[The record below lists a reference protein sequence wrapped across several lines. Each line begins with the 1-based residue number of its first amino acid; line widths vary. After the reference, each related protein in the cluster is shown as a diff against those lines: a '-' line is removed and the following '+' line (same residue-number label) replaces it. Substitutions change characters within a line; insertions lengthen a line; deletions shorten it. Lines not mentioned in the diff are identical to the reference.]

1 MSWDPITRIVGCLGI
16 HTEIDFDAKKVEKAY
31 STSMIFRGFDIFMK
45 GIDPRDT
52 HFITSRICGICGDNH
67 CTTSCLN
74 QNMAYGV
81 KPPALGD
88 LGYNLAETADYM
100 FDHAIFNDC
109 MANVDFC
116 EQMVKETNPSLLQKA
131 ESTPAPGSDVHG
143 YKTIADIMRA
153 LNPFTGDFYL
163 ETLQVARYT
172 REMYCLF
179 GGRHTHPSTIMPGGV
194 SVDITHQTCT
204 DYYVRLMRYIDY
216 VKRAVPMHDDLYDF
230 FLQELPGYDMVGY
243 RDTDLVCW
251 GYFDDPDYVD
261 YDYRNMTEW
270 GRKRYVT
277 PGVVLKGEL
286 ITTDLVEINLMMRIL
301 LGSSYFD
308 DWTDE
313 ETFVTQDP
321 LGNPV
326 DKRHPWNKVTLPKP
340 QKRDWQDKYSWVASP
355 RMYDERNDTYVAC
368 DTGGGPFAR
377 SWVTAK
383 AGLVDFGYAKATG
396 ESIKMV
402 LPRTASKPEMELEW
416 KIPEKSNA
424 IERDRARTYHEA
436 FSALIGLHY
445 LERALKEV
453 REGRTK
459 SWNDFKVPAGGH
471 LGRLLR
477 GRPRRALAPH
487 GDPGR
492 QGGELPAV
500 PADALEQQPARHL
513 RDSRPLR
520 GCGAEHADLRGER
533 PGEFQGRR
541 HHAGGAELR
550 SVPALRRPHVQPAG
564 RPGPQGDPH
573 PDRDVLSRSR
583 SARNARREIRSGQ
596 PRGPDPEGRG
606 ADRGG
611 RAAPGPGCA
620 PTAEDLVS
628 AVIEMYGQGLER
640 IVEILDEDEG
650 AGEIKQQLAD
660 DGVVASLMLIHDL
673 YPVPVEERVAE
684 ALDNVRPYMESHGG
698 NVELVSLEE
707 GVARLRLE
715 GSCDGCPASS
725 STLELAIKTAL
736 EEAAPDLL
744 GIEVEGIEQ
753 DLLNPVVVTGTPL
766 PMAEQGGERRPRP
779 RHRPRPGHPAG
790 TS

>member
-1 MSWDPITRIVGCLGI
+1 MATTETPSTSKKVAVKEMSWDPITRIVGSLGI

-45 GIDPRDT
+45 GIDPRDA

-67 CTTSCLN
+67 CTTSCVN

-131 ESTPAPGSDVHG
+131 ESTAAPSSDVHG
-143 YKTIADIMRA
+143 YKTIADIMRS

-261 YDYRNMTEW
+261 YDYKNMADW
-270 GRKRYVT
+270 GRKRYIT

-286 ITTDLVEINLMMRIL
+286 ITTDLVEINLMIRIL

-308 DWTDE
+308 DWTNE

-340 QKRDWQDKYSWVASP
+340 QKRDFQDKYSWVASP
-355 RMYDERNDTYVAC
+355 RIYDQRNDTYVAC

-383 AGLVDFGYAKATG
+383 AGLVDFGYAQGHGREHQDDPAPDGLEARDGARVEDPG
-396 ESIKMV
+396 EV
-402 LPRTASKPEMELEW
+402 EC
-416 KIPEKSNA
+416 
-424 IERDRARTYHEA
+424 DRARQGQDL
-436 FSALIGLHY
+436 SRGLFGADRAPQPGARADGGPRRPDEVV
-445 LERALKEV
+445 ERLQGPRRGDLSRV
-453 REGRTK
+453 
-459 SWNDFKVPAGGH
+459 
-471 LGRLLR
+471 LR
-477 GRPRRALAPH
+477 GGSRRALSPH

-492 QGGELPAV
+492 QGRELPALS
-500 PADALEQQPARHL
+500 AH
-513 RDSRPLR
+513 SRGTAIRGIAMGLR
-520 GCGAEHADLRGER
+520 GHMRMRCRTRPSSRRTARRISRAWTSCGRCGA
-533 PGEFQGRR
+533 
-541 HHAGGAELR
+541 
-550 SVPALRRPHVQPAG
+550 S
-564 RPGPQGDPH
+564 
-573 PDRDVLSRSR
+573 
-583 SARNARREIRSGQ
+583 IR
-596 PRGPDPEGRG
+596 
-606 ADRGG
+606 AC
-611 RAAPGPGCA
+611 RAASTCT
-620 PTAEDLVS
+620 TAR
-628 AVIEMYGQGLER
+628 AARCER
-640 IVEILDEDEG
+640 
-650 AGEIKQQLAD
+650 
-660 DGVVASLMLIHDL
+660 
-673 YPVPVEERVAE
+673 
-684 ALDNVRPYMESHGG
+684 
-698 NVELVSLEE
+698 
-707 GVARLRLE
+707 
-715 GSCDGCPASS
+715 
-725 STLELAIKTAL
+725 
-736 EEAAPDLL
+736 
-744 GIEVEGIEQ
+744 
-753 DLLNPVVVTGTPL
+753 
-766 PMAEQGGERRPRP
+766 
-779 RHRPRPGHPAG
+779 
-790 TS
+790 

>member
-1 MSWDPITRIVGCLGI
+1 MATTETPTTSKKVAVKEMSWDPITRIVGSLGI
-16 HTEIDFDAKKVEKAY
+16 HTEIDFDAKKVEKAW

-116 EQMVKETNPSLLQKA
+116 EQMVRETNPTLLQKA
-131 ESTPAPGSDVHG
+131 EQTAAPGQDVHG

-261 YDYRNMTEW
+261 YDYRNMAEW
-270 GRKRYVT
+270 GRKRYIT

-286 ITTDLVEINLMMRIL
+286 ITTDLVEINLMIRIL

-308 DWTDE
+308 DWTNE

-355 RMYDERNDTYVAC
+355 RIYDERNDTYVAC

-436 FSALIGLHY
+436 FSALIGLHN
-445 LERALKEV
+445 LERALTEV
-453 REGRTK
+453 RAGRTK
-459 SWNDFKVPAGGH
+459 SWNDFKVPQRGR

-477 GRPRRALAPH
+477 GGPRRALAPH
-487 GDPGR
+487 GHPGR
-492 QGGELPAV
+492 QGGELPAL
-500 PADALEQQPARHL
+500 PADPVEQQPARHL
-513 RDSRPLR
+513 WDARPLR

-533 PGEFQGRR
+533 PGELQGRG

-550 SVPALRRPHVQPAG
+550 SVPAVRRPHVQPA
-564 RPGPQGDPH
+564 RWA
-573 PDRDVLSRSR
+573 R
-583 SARNARREIRSGQ
+583 SAR
-596 PRGPDPEGRG
+596 
-606 ADRGG
+606 
-611 RAAPGPGCA
+611 
-620 PTAEDLVS
+620 
-628 AVIEMYGQGLER
+628 
-640 IVEILDEDEG
+640 
-650 AGEIKQQLAD
+650 
-660 DGVVASLMLIHDL
+660 
-673 YPVPVEERVAE
+673 
-684 ALDNVRPYMESHGG
+684 
-698 NVELVSLEE
+698 
-707 GVARLRLE
+707 
-715 GSCDGCPASS
+715 
-725 STLELAIKTAL
+725 
-736 EEAAPDLL
+736 
-744 GIEVEGIEQ
+744 
-753 DLLNPVVVTGTPL
+753 
-766 PMAEQGGERRPRP
+766 
-779 RHRPRPGHPAG
+779 
-790 TS
+790 